1 MGGESRLP
9 LGADVW
15 EDTSVDISALPQPAL
30 RNALTGTRVDA
41 NAIQNGLLSVAAA
54 LDVFPLALLVPD
66 DR

>member
-1 MGGESRLP
+1 
-9 LGADVW
+9 VW
-15 EDTSVDISALPQPAL
+15 EDTSVDISALPQRTL
-30 RNALTGTRVDA
+30 RDALTGMRVDA

>member
-1 MGGESRLP
+1 MPARIT
-9 LGADVW
+9 V
-15 EDTSVDISALPQPAL
+15 PQRTL
-30 RNALTGTRVDA
+30 RDALTGMRVDA